1 MDYSTQI
8 AVIIGK
14 PLTFRHYPYPFSL
27 YSTLDMGFRFY
38 RIQGTHA
45 VWNKR
50 LLNPLALPLGY
61 LYPIFIFTHIYPDSL
76 FFFFLYTKVFGFTV
90 MQGVWERRW
99 HALSLFDS
107 VSIDNLR
114 VSWISF
120 NLLTIMAYI

>member
-14 PLTFRHYPYPFSL
+14 PLTFRHYPYTSL

-38 RIQGTHA
+38 SIQGTYA
-45 VWNKR
+45 EWNKR
-50 LLNPLALPLGY
+50 LLKSTCLALRLY
-61 LYPIFIFTHIYPDSL
+61 LSYIYFYPHFFLILCL
-76 FFFFLYTKVFGFTV
+76 FFLHTKVYGFTV
-90 MQGVWERRW
+90 MQSVWERRW

>member
-1 MDYSTQI
+1 MMDYSPQI

-38 RIQGTHA
+38 RIRGTHA

-61 LYPIFIFTHIYPDSL
+61 LYPIFIFIHIYPDSL
-76 FFFFLYTKVFGFTV
+76 FFFPPLH
-90 MQGVWERRW
+90 QGVWVYSNAERMG
-99 HALSLFDS
+99 
-107 VSIDNLR
+107 
-114 VSWISF
+114 
-120 NLLTIMAYI
+120 TTMACFVPV